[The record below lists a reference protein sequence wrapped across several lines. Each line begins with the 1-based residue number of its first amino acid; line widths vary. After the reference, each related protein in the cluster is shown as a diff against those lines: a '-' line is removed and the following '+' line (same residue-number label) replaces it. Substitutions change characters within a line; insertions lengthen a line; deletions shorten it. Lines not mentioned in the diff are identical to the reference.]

1 MLMTAEPNLETLGQE
16 IERKLLHDLPVAPVE
31 KFAQLLDLKNL
42 QGESTGYIK
51 VVSGD
56 RIEKGSSLSI
66 QIMPGMRYFNI
77 HIIPEAEYL
86 APRFLFEGMLANFGS
101 QASIDLFPD
110 VDAEMDI
117 DYLIEEFGAVNAIY
131 DEARGDEKLE
141 FRPSR
146 YLHMRAFASPF
157 FLCAFNVAEPDLPR
171 IEDYALRYFE
181 EWRKLL
187 ESAQQLAPED
197 GAARR
202 IRRSHVAQ
210 TLIRQDPDRDKVVNV
225 YGESVTQAIEAA
237 SMLLT

>member
-1 MLMTAEPNLETLGQE
+1 MNTESKLDTLGLA
-16 IERKLLHDLPVAPVE
+16 IESKLLNELPVAPVE

-66 QIMPGMRYFNI
+66 QIAPGMRYFNI
-77 HIIPEAEYL
+77 HIIPEADYL
-86 APRFLFEGMLANFGS
+86 APRFLFEGMLAGFGS
-101 QASIDLFPD
+101 QTSIDLFPD
-110 VDAEMDI
+110 IDAEMDI

-131 DEARGDEKLE
+131 DEARVDEKLE
-141 FRPSR
+141 FKPSR

-157 FLCAFNVAEPDLPR
+157 FLCAFDVKEAELAR
-171 IEDYALRYFE
+171 VEGYALRYFE

-187 ESAQQLAPED
+187 ASAKKLAPED
-197 GAARR
+197 GASRR
-202 IRRSHVAQ
+202 IRRSHIAQ
-210 TLIRQDPDRDKVVNV
+210 TLIRQDPDRDMVVQV

-237 SMLLT
+237 SML